1 METVKINNKGPDIES
16 TNFWDLFLA
25 REGFLYLSIHDG
37 VARLLVPPDYTE
49 VLMNMTLG
57 CRAILTKGIW
67 NGYDAYEI
75 MFEMRRHEPYAV
87 FIRTRHV
94 DHPLTETDLN
104 KEFTL
109 TIWTRE
115 GKQAEMPARYRTAEK
130 LPFMQPY
137 HD

>member
-1 METVKINNKGPDIES
+1 MEVIKINNNGPDIES

-25 REGFLYLSIHDG
+25 REGFLYLSIHEG

-57 CRAILTKGIW
+57 SRATLTKGVW

-87 FIRTRHV
+87 FIRTRHI
-94 DHPLTETDLN
+94 DEPLSDDDLN
-104 KEFTL
+104 KEFSL
-109 TIWTRE
+109 TIWTRD
-115 GKQAEMPARYRTAEK
+115 GKQAEMPASYQKADT
-130 LPFMQPY
+130 LPTF
-137 HD
+137 